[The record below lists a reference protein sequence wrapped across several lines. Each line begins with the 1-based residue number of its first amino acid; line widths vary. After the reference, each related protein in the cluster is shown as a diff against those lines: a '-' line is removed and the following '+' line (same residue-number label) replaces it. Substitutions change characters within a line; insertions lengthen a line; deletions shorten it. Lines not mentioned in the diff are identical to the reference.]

1 MKFASRN
8 YLLLFMALALSPKL
22 SISSFAQGSPS
33 TPAQAPSNSA
43 SIALAPPLPTAKS
56 PVDTFREL
64 LAMNLTERKQF
75 LADRSPENRRQ
86 ILAKLRQYEA
96 LRPAERDLRL
106 KVTELRWY
114 LLPLMRTPA
123 TNRLEQFAAI
133 PREDRQLVEDR
144 LQLWDILPPELQKEL
159 LDNEATIRYLCE
171 LGNQNPSLTNT
182 SPGNVSHPRQGSEL
196 WQNLSEDQK
205 QKLLARF
212 NQMFGLTDREKDKVL
227 KTLSEPERQQ
237 IEKTLRKFS
246 TLSPE
251 QRAECIHSIEKFTK
265 LSFEERRQ
273 FLKNA
278 DRWKLM
284 SPDERQQWKEVVQ
297 KLTPQPPLPP
307 GLNQPPLPPP
317 GVPRRSVPLATN
329 GN

>member
-1 MKFASRN
+1 MKLVSGN
-8 YLLLFMALALSPKL
+8 YLLLLMALALSPKL
-22 SISSFAQGSPS
+22 SVSSFAQGSPS
-33 TPAQAPSNSA
+33 TPAQPSSNSA
-43 SIALAPPLPTAKS
+43 TIALAPPLPTAKS

-64 LAMNLTERKQF
+64 LAMNLAERKQF

-114 LLPLMRTPA
+114 LLPLMRAPA
-123 TNRLEQFAAI
+123 TNRLALLAAI
-133 PREDRQLVEDR
+133 PKEDRQLVEDR

-171 LGNQNPSLTNT
+171 LGNQNPSLTNM
-182 SPGNVSHPRQGSEL
+182 SPELVRHLNQGLEL
-196 WQNLSEDQK
+196 WQNLPEDQK
-205 QKLLARF
+205 QKLLNRF
-212 NQMFGLTDREKDKVL
+212 NQMFGLTDREKDRVL

-237 IEKTLRKFS
+237 IEKTLRKFG
-246 TLSPE
+246 TLSPA
-251 QRAECIHSIEKFTK
+251 QRAECIRSFEKFTR
-265 LSFEERRQ
+265 LSLEERQQ

-284 SPDERQQWKEVVQ
+284 SPDERQQWKEAVQ

-307 GLNQPPLPPP
+307 GFGQPSPPLPP
-317 GVPRRSVPLATN
+317 GFPR
-329 GN
+329 